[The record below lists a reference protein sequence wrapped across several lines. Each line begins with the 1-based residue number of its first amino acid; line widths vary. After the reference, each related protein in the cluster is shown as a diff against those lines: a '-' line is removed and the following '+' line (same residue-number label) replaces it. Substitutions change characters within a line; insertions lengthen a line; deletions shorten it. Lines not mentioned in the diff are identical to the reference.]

1 MPPFNV
7 HLHDE
12 YNLLLRRDSSDLRPD
27 LRNSASTAVL
37 IFLLAGCGESDTSSV
52 APRATH
58 GGTLVITASGD
69 PETLLPPL
77 ASTVPAK
84 IIGDLVYDHLAI
96 VGDSMNVV
104 GDTGFRPQLARSWR
118 WSDDSLSIAFNIDPE
133 ARWHDGRPVRASDVR
148 FTWGVYSNPSNGSPY
163 AASIATIDSVTVRD
177 SVTAVV
183 WFGRRSPMQF
193 YDAVNAMAILPQHL
207 LGGPTGPA
215 LRSAAVARA
224 PVGSGRF
231 RFVRWNAAASIE
243 LAADTGN
250 YRGRPGLD
258 RVIMTIAPDF
268 NGALA
273 RLLGG
278 EADLIEQVPPTS
290 LAQVVAD
297 SSLRLLLNPGLDYN
311 FVQFNLRHPKIRSR
325 PHPLFADRA
334 LRRALTHAV
343 DRPRSVQN
351 AYDSLAYVALGPTVR
366 AYPTT
371 DPRLRQIPYSV
382 DLARRTLDSLGWRDA
397 DGDGFRERNDVKL
410 EFTLAVPSSS
420 KSRNTVAIL
429 MQDQLK
435 QVGAKMNLEL
445 LDFTTFIDRET
456 RRDFDAVFGGW
467 RVEPSPGGIRQTW
480 TSAGSRAGSGT
491 NYGSYENPAFDALV
505 DSALA
510 AGSLAER
517 RAIFTR
523 AYQTIIDDAP
533 AIWIAEPKTVM
544 AIHRRIET
552 RGLRPDAWWVNV
564 ADWTIPPA
572 SRIERDRPP
581 AVH

>member
-1 MPPFNV
+1 MS
-7 HLHDE
+7 
-12 YNLLLRRDSSDLRPD
+12 LR
-27 LRNSASTAVL
+27 LRNAIATTVAGVM
-37 IFLLAGCGESDTSSV
+37 LLAACSVDT
-52 APRATH
+52 PRARRSAAAH

-84 IIGDLVYDHLAI
+84 IIGDLVYDRLAM
-96 VGDSMNVV
+96 VGDAMNVV
-104 GDTGFRPQLARSWR
+104 GDAGFKPQLSRSWT
-118 WSDDSLSIAFNIDPE
+118 WAPDSLSIVFSLDTQ

-148 FTWGVYSNPSNGSPY
+148 FTWRLYTNPANASPY
-163 AASIATIDSVTVRD
+163 AASLASIDSVTARD

-183 WFGRRSPMQF
+183 WFSRRSPMQF
-193 YDAVNAMAILPQHL
+193 YDAVNTMVILPAHL
-207 LGGPTGPA
+207 IGDATGPA
-215 LRSAAVARA
+215 LRARPIARA

-231 RFVRWNAAASIE
+231 RFVRWNAGASIE
-243 LAADTGN
+243 LAGDTGN

-268 NGALA
+268 NGALT

-278 EADLIEQVPPTS
+278 EADIIEQVPPPS
-290 LAQVVAD
+290 LAQVTSD
-297 SSLRLLLNPGLDYN
+297 TTLRLLLNPGLDYN
-311 FVQFNLRHPKIRSR
+311 FVQFNLRHPKNRSR

-343 DRPRSVQN
+343 DRRRNVQN
-351 AYDSLAYVALGPTVR
+351 AYDSLASVALGPTVR

-371 DPRLRQIPYSV
+371 DPGLKQIPYSPEM
-382 DLARRTLDSLGWRDA
+382 ARSILDSLGWRDT
-397 DGDGFRERNDVKL
+397 DGDGVRERMGTKL

-420 KSRNTVAIL
+420 KSRNTVAVL

-435 QVGAKMNLEL
+435 QVGVKMNLDL

-480 TSAGSRAGSGT
+480 TSAGSRGAGGT
-491 NYGSYENPAFDALV
+491 NYGSYENPLFDALV
-505 DSALA
+505 DSALSA
-510 AGSLAER
+510 TALADR
-517 RAIFTR
+517 RALFTR
-523 AYQTIIDDAP
+523 AYDVIIGDAP
-533 AIWIAEPKTVM
+533 AIWMAEPKTVM

-552 RGLRPDAWWVNV
+552 RGVRPDSWWANL
-564 ADWTIPPA
+564 ADWTIPPEV
-572 SRIERDRPP
+572 RIDRDRAPGTR
-581 AVH
+581 